1 MFVVDGIRPQLANV
15 AEVLLGGAQLLEQ
28 GAVLGL
34 QLCRAGNHIGGLNTN
49 QCKSEAEL
57 PETHATER
65 RLVNTAAPST
75 LVVIPTYNELESLPL
90 VLGQLLAL
98 DDSVQVLVVDDNSP
112 DGTGALAD
120 QVAGN
125 EPRVSVLHR
134 TEKAGLGPAYVAG
147 FTWALE
153 RDFAVIVEMDADGSH
168 QVSELPLLLAAVADG
183 AALAI
188 GSRWVDGG
196 RIVNW
201 PRHRQ
206 AISRAG
212 TAYARILL
220 RSHLQD
226 ITSGFRA
233 YSRAALE
240 SIDLDSLGAAGYVFQ
255 IELAWRI
262 ERQGLPIREVPITFI
277 ERVHGSSKMTTRIV
291 VEALAKVTRW
301 GLRGSPDTDN

>member
-1 MFVVDGIRPQLANV
+1 MTPSDSGASALVIIPTFNERENLPKIVGRVR
-15 AEVLLGGAQLLEQ
+15 EVL
-28 GAVLGL
+28 
-34 QLCRAGNHIGGLNTN
+34 
-49 QCKSEAEL
+49 
-57 PETHATER
+57 PEGH
-65 RLVNTAAPST
+65 
-75 LVVIPTYNELESLPL
+75 
-90 VLGQLLAL
+90 
-98 DDSVQVLVVDDNSP
+98 VLVVDDGSP
-112 DGTGALAD
+112 DGTG
-120 QVAGN
+120 QVADDMAAAD
-125 EPRVSVLHR
+125 PHIHVKHR
-134 TEKAGLGPAYVAG
+134 TGKLGLGSAYLQG
-147 FTWALE
+147 FAWGLGE
-153 RDFAVIVEMDADGSH
+153 GYDYLIEMDADGSH